1 MDSSVYIEIWEHK
14 MDRLAAIMRD
24 LPHCSPS
31 LCCEILAAQALDA
44 YAFEKGCENC
54 WSDRQIEHYI
64 DCTPVTAQI
73 VRHWL

>member
-1 MDSSVYIEIWEHK
+1 MDNEVFIEIWQHK
-14 MDRLAAIMRD
+14 LPELAALMREI
-24 LPHCSPS
+24 PHAPAS

-64 DCTPVTAQI
+64 DRTPVTAQI
-73 VRHWL
+73 VHHWL